1 MERYSLIV
9 VADETAPI
17 RRYDI
22 LKSVVHRALWGAGLL
37 TVLLLVGLVDYVGL
51 RVEQPEFEV
60 LKNEAAAQRARIA
73 QFEATLTEVIEREL
87 SDDDPYQLLNLIAK
101 QKSET
106 LLGEIDEL
114 F

>member
-1 MERYSLIV
+1 
-9 VADETAPI
+9 
-17 RRYDI
+17 
-22 LKSVVHRALWGAGLL
+22 
-37 TVLLLVGLVDYVGL
+37 
-51 RVEQPEFEV
+51 
-60 LKNEAAAQRARIA
+60 
-73 QFEATLTEVIEREL
+73 VIEAEL